1 MNTECFY
8 FQQYIY
14 KNRVSF
20 KNTEICKYC
29 SFSRKHVP
37 CFARKCVA
45 YSSDKVATIC
55 HIGDHICSSR
65 DFHKRK
71 PDVVKSALSVSSRS
85 REAKYNQCLRRL
97 PKRSRVSKEYQMKR
111 HSSQVKSSQ
120 VNFISE
126 IRIYIHKKIQFS
138 TTEINIE
145 IKATATTVIKNRPK
159 YFLMSEGNTCTAEP
173 NLEVLTLI

>member
-1 MNTECFY
+1 M
-8 FQQYIY
+8 
-14 KNRVSF
+14 
-20 KNTEICKYC
+20 
-29 SFSRKHVP
+29 
-37 CFARKCVA
+37 
-45 YSSDKVATIC
+45 
-55 HIGDHICSSR
+55 
-65 DFHKRK
+65 
-71 PDVVKSALSVSSRS
+71 
-85 REAKYNQCLRRL
+85 
-97 PKRSRVSKEYQMKR
+97 SKEYQMKR